1 MGGQYIA
8 NLPFPPF
15 PFHQASLTIHQYPF
29 IFLSR
34 GGTARLKSF
43 AHEHNAMKSL
53 STLQCEYDVKYTYWL
68 SRRARQKIF
77 GSRLCVPCKRH
88 YHRVVYGSRQLT
100 FSPKNTEATAWSAC
114 CGHAVNQSILQL
126 LTRPGK
132 LRHRVLNV
140 SPTGD
145 MAKTMCRLFAHLLTK
160 YCQIDSRAGGTP
172 ALFASSRTW
181 REEKEKEYTF
191 V

>member
-15 PFHQASLTIHQYPF
+15 PFHQASLTIHQYPL

-43 AHEHNAMKSL
+43 A
-53 STLQCEYDVKYTYWL
+53 QEYNTNVQYTYWL
-68 SRRARQKIF
+68 I
-77 GSRLCVPCKRH
+77 GSRSCVPCKRH

-181 REEKEKEYTF
+181 R
-191 V
+191 

>member
-15 PFHQASLTIHQYPF
+15 PFHQASLTIHQYPL

-43 AHEHNAMKSL
+43 AQEYNTMKSL
-53 STLQCEYDVKYTYWL
+53 SRLQFEYDVQYTYWL
-68 SRRARQKIF
+68 I
-77 GSRLCVPCKRH
+77 GSRSCVPCKRY

-181 REEKEKEYTF
+181 R
-191 V
+191 